1 MQQPERYRWLYRVI
15 GVYIVRDARWFR
27 SPLRRNP
34 KDGVVLWRTKVP
46 IRLARW
52 VLSVLLAVVR
62 ARRIQ
67 TTYFRCR
74 SFAAVTTRD
83 ASDSEVGLK
92 RCDVRYI
99 NLRQRHD
106 RREQFEGEMQ
116 RLGVSW
122 HEREEAVWDE
132 NGALGCA
139 LSHINVLAGWRSD
152 DKEILL
158 VCEDD
163 LEFIGTRSDID
174 AVIEEFVQDAGL
186 SILLLAHNATW
197 QVPISQAVG
206 ISSDAQTTAA
216 YIVRASAAAD
226 VIASFQQSAA
236 MLARGSQPGD
246 AAIDIVWKRL
256 QRKRVFGLAI
266 PRLAVQRKDYSDI
279 EKIVTDYDV

>member
-1 MQQPERYRWLYRVI
+1 MRQPERHRWMYRMI
-15 GVYIVRDARWFR
+15 GVYIVRDARWFG
-27 SPLRRNP
+27 SPLRRKP
-34 KDGVVLWRTKVP
+34 KDGVVLWRAKLPV
-46 IRLARW
+46 RVARW

-67 TTYFRCR
+67 NIYLRCR
-74 SFAAVTTRD
+74 SCSAPATRD
-83 ASDSEVGLK
+83 AVDSEVGLK

-99 NLRQRHD
+99 NLSQRND
-106 RREQFEGEMQ
+106 RREQFEGELQ
-116 RLGVSW
+116 HLGVSW
-122 HEREEAVWDE
+122 HQREEAVWEE

-139 LSHINVLAGWRSD
+139 LSHINVLAGWRSQ
-152 DKEILL
+152 DKELLL

-174 AVIEEFVQDAGL
+174 AVIEEFVQDPGL

-216 YIVRASAAAD
+216 YIVRASATAD

-279 EKIVTDYDV
+279 EKKVTDYGI